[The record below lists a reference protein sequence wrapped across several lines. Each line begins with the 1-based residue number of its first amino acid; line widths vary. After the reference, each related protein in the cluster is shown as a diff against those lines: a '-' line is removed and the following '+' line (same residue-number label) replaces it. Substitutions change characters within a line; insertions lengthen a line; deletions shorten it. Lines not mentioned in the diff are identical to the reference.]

1 MERLTHEADFGLED
15 WEETLFFVKSDPNG
29 AYNIID
35 IAKYQGEP
43 EFDEIL
49 KNVALRLAAYENT
62 GLEPEEIV
70 KIREDIENGYMKS
83 TARRYGV
90 PVGRLRELVQADR
103 EGRIA
108 VFPCKPSDVTVYQL
122 RNKKHAL
129 GVGVH
134 PRHVGCA
141 KVWGNGK
148 YELLHGGDVPCK
160 DKDFGKTWFL
170 KKDEAQAAL
179 EKMKER
185 EEAYRKAL
193 QEILTA
199 EQFAAFEKDEQARRE
214 RREAPRQR
222 RPERPRDFPGEGED
236 DF

>member
-1 MERLTHEADFGLED
+1 MEKLFCNGKKAFCENPDGCRDCDYADGSGTADEHTISALLSALFGEGYNLDRLKELAKAD
-15 WEETLFFVKSDPNG
+15 
-29 AYNIID
+29 A
-35 IAKYQGEP
+35 
-43 EFDEIL
+43 
-49 KNVALRLAAYENT
+49 
-62 GLEPEEIV
+62 
-70 KIREDIENGYMKS
+70 
-83 TARRYGV
+83 
-90 PVGRLRELVQADR
+90 

-170 KKDEAQAAL
+170 KEDEAQAAL

-185 EEAYRKAL
+185 EE
-193 QEILTA
+193 
-199 EQFAAFEKDEQARRE
+199 
-214 RREAPRQR
+214 P
-222 RPERPRDFPGEGED
+222 
-236 DF
+236 

>member
-1 MERLTHEADFGLED
+1 MSMDLIFNESTQKWEERKEPFATIEIKTEEDFNRLQELVEAD
-15 WEETLFFVKSDPNG
+15 
-29 AYNIID
+29 
-35 IAKYQGEP
+35 Q
-43 EFDEIL
+43 
-49 KNVALRLAAYENT
+49 
-62 GLEPEEIV
+62 
-70 KIREDIENGYMKS
+70 
-83 TARRYGV
+83 
-90 PVGRLRELVQADR
+90 

-129 GVGVH
+129 GIGVH

-170 KKDEAQAAL
+170 KEDEAQAAL

-185 EEAYRKAL
+185 KE
-193 QEILTA
+193 
-199 EQFAAFEKDEQARRE
+199 
-214 RREAPRQR
+214 P
-222 RPERPRDFPGEGED
+222 
-236 DF
+236 